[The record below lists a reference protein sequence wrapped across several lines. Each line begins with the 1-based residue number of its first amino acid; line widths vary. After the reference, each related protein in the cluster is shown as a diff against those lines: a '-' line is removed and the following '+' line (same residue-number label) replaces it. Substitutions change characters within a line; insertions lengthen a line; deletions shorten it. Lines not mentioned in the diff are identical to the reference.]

1 MKWQSLLEW
10 VADEPVFSSALLL
23 SGKVSAPQVR
33 LQLSRW
39 VKDGRLIQLRRGLYA
54 LAPVWRKVE
63 PHPFLIANRLQRG
76 SYVSA
81 QSALAFYGL
90 IPEHVPVVTS
100 VGPGRPETVQNPLGG
115 FQFNHLARQLLFG
128 YSQIEVAP
136 KQLAFVASPEK
147 ALLDLIHLT
156 AGADSEEYLRQLRL
170 QNPEALNIATMIELA
185 KRSSK
190 PKLIRAS
197 RLVGPLLEEERGGR
211 IAGEN
216 AAAEKAW
223 S

>member
-1 MKWQSLLEW
+1 MKWHSLLEL
-10 VADEPVFSSALLL
+10 VTDEPVFSSALLL
-23 SGKVSAPQVR
+23 SGNVSAQQIR

-54 LAPVWRKVE
+54 LASVWRKAE

-100 VGPGRPETVQNPLGG
+100 VGPGRPETIRNPLGA
-115 FQFNHLARQLLFG
+115 FQFNHLAHRLLFG
-128 YSQIEVAP
+128 YSQMEVAP
-136 KQLAFVASPEK
+136 GQPAFVASPEK

-156 AGADSEEYLRQLRL
+156 AGGDSVKYLRELRL
-170 QNPEALNIATMIELA
+170 QNPDALNMANMIGLA
-185 KRSSK
+185 QRSGK
-190 PKLIRAS
+190 PKLMRAT
-197 RLVGPLLEEERGGR
+197 RIIGPLLEEERG
-211 IAGEN
+211 E
-216 AAAEKAW
+216 
-223 S
+223 SL

>member
-54 LAPVWRKVE
+54 MEPVWQKME

-90 IPEHVPVVTS
+90 IPEHVPIVTS
-100 VGPGRPETVQNPLGG
+100 VGPGRPETVRNPFGG

-197 RLVGPLLEEERGGR
+197 RLVGPLLEAERG
-211 IAGEN
+211 E
-216 AAAEKAW
+216 
-223 S
+223 SL

>member
-1 MKWQSLLEW
+1 MKWRSLLEL
-10 VADEPVFSSALLL
+10 VTDEPVFSSALLL
-23 SGKVSAPQVR
+23 SGKISAQQVR

-54 LAPVWRKVE
+54 LAQVWRKVE

-100 VGPGRPETVQNPLGG
+100 VGPGRPETVRNILGA
-115 FQFNHLARQLLFG
+115 FQFNHLAHHLLFG
-128 YSQIEVAP
+128 YSQMEVAP
-136 KQLAFVASPEK
+136 RQHAFVASPEK

-156 AGADSEEYLRQLRL
+156 PGADSVKYLRGLRL
-170 QNPEALNIATMIELA
+170 QNPDALKIANMIELA
-185 KRSSK
+185 QRSGK
-190 PKLIRAS
+190 PKLMRAT
-197 RLVGPLLEEERGGR
+197 RIVGPLLEEERG
-211 IAGEN
+211 E
-216 AAAEKAW
+216 
-223 S
+223 SL

>member
-1 MKWQSLLEW
+1 MKWQSLLEL

-23 SGKVSAPQVR
+23 SGKASVRQVR

-63 PHPFLIANRLQRG
+63 PHPFLVANRLQRG

-90 IPEHVPVVTS
+90 IPEYVPVVTS
-100 VGPGRPETVQNPLGG
+100 VGPGRPETVRNPSGA

-128 YSQIEVAP
+128 YSHVEVAP
-136 KQLAFVASPEK
+136 KQPAFVASPEK

-156 AGADSEEYLRQLRL
+156 AGADSEKYLRQLRM
-170 QNPEALNIATMIELA
+170 QNPEALNVETMMGLA
-185 KRSSK
+185 QRGGK
-190 PKLIRAS
+190 PKLIRAT
-197 RLVGPLLEEERGGR
+197 RLVGLLLEEARG
-211 IAGEN
+211 E
-216 AAAEKAW
+216 
-223 S
+223 SL